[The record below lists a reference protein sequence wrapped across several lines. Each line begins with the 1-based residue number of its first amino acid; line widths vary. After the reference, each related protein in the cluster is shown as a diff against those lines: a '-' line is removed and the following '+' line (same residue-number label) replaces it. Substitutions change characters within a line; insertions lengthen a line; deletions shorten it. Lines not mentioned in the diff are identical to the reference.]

1 MRFTIRRKILLFT
14 VVPVVL
20 VLTALLGYNAWKL
33 YGRELQIMD
42 KEVTLLARR
51 HSRQVDAS
59 LREAAQAVRTTAA
72 VAGLSEDLREADYY
86 AILRENISQNEIIYG
101 GAIAFDPAACP
112 PGRDR
117 FAPYVH
123 RTAGGLREMDIGRD
137 GYDYTAPEWTWWHLP
152 KTTGKPVWTD
162 PYFDK
167 GAGNVLMVTYSAPIF
182 REGTFIGVATMD
194 VFLEPLQTAIQNQLE
209 PELDFFLIDRRG
221 FFIFR
226 RGLPPSENSTKVNLL
241 LAAREEGRADLVA
254 LGNAMTQDESGSLQ
268 VRDREGRSQWI
279 FFSRVESADWS
290 LALAV
295 PYARVIAPLKRE
307 MIRNVLGL
315 LAILVAVSAG
325 AWYAARL
332 ITTPLDRLRAAAER
346 VGAGDLSIAPDV
358 SSNDEF
364 GLLSRTF
371 ADMADRLRRSFEN
384 LQEQLQVLVSETGS
398 VLYRCAAEGDR
409 EVTLVSEAAEAL
421 TGRPASF
428 FLHKPLSAFLDVV
441 HPEDRESVLAWTAR
455 RTETAEDS
463 ALEYRLIHPD
473 GRVVWVYDR
482 GRCVRDGSGRP
493 QYLTGVLTDV
503 TELKRLAEDLAL
515 ARDQA
520 EEATRAKSEF
530 LARMSHEIRTP
541 MNAIIGMSHLALR
554 TDLNPKQ
561 RDYVTKAHN
570 AAHALLGII
579 NDILDFSKIEA
590 GRMELEETAFSLEE
604 VLANLANVVLLKAE
618 EKGLELLIRTE
629 PELPRTLVG
638 DPLRLGQILI
648 NLANNAVKFTE
659 AGEIVLSVRRLAEE
673 GDRLTLE
680 FSVRDTGIGISPEA
694 AGRLFE
700 SFSQADSA
708 TTRRYGGTGLGLA
721 ICRKLVG
728 LMGGDIR
735 VESEPGRGSTFVFTA
750 VFGRAGETDVD
761 PAAAAARLPHLR
773 ALVVDDN
780 PTAREIL
787 VSMLHSFH
795 FEVAE
800 AESGARA
807 VEMVAAA
814 PPDRPFDLVLMDWK
828 MPGMNGV
835 EAIRR
840 INTLPGLVKPP
851 KAVMITAYGR
861 EEIMV
866 QARTAGVVPSGFLI
880 KPVSTSLLLETVM
893 QTFGF
898 ELAKS
903 ASSPAGAEAAN
914 PARLAPLRGARILAA
929 DDNEVNR
936 QVVRELLEIGGLRVV
951 TVNDGAA
958 ALRAAAEGGFDAVLM
973 DVQMPEMDGLE
984 ATRRIRMLPHG
995 GPVRLPVIAMTA
1007 HALATDRAKSLE
1019 AGMNDHVN
1027 KPIDPGEL
1035 YDALL
1040 RWVKPRAD
1048 AGAVPPETG
1057 PVRASEDWGVDELPG
1072 LAVREGIARLG
1083 GNSRLYLSL
1092 VERFVEEN
1100 GGRMA
1105 DLGGLIAAGAR
1116 EEAAALTHKIRGV
1129 AGNISAR
1136 GLHETLSRLEQL
1148 LRAGNAGEEAARL
1161 VEAAGAEMAVV
1172 RDSARILSEKAPAG
1186 APAAAKEAGDP
1197 AMLRE
1202 TLDALE
1208 PHLKARRPKP
1218 ARELA
1223 ERLAARA
1230 WPEPAGTLVGKLARA
1245 AARYQFKEAL
1255 ELLAALRGD
1264 EGDPPHA

>member
-14 VVPVVL
+14 VVPVVG
-20 VLTALLGYNAWKL
+20 VLTALLGYNASKL
-33 YGRELQIMD
+33 YGRELEIMG
-42 KEVTLLARR
+42 KETTLLARR
-51 HSRQVDAS
+51 HSRQVDGT

-72 VAGLSEDLREADYY
+72 VVGLSEGLTEADYY
-86 AILRENISQNEIIYG
+86 AILRENISQNETIYG
-101 GAIAFDPAACP
+101 GAIAFDPLACP

-123 RTAGGLREMDIGRD
+123 RTADGLHEMDIGRD

-167 GAGNVLMVTYSAPIF
+167 GAGNVLMVTYSAPIVRRGAF
-182 REGTFIGVATMD
+182 MGVATMD

-209 PELDFFLIDRRG
+209 PELDFFLVDRRG
-221 FFIFR
+221 YFVFR
-226 RGLPPSENSTKVNLL
+226 RGLPPSENSTRVNLL
-241 LAAREEGRADLVA
+241 LQAHEEGRGDLTA
-254 LGNAMTQDESGSLQ
+254 LGNAMTQDESGSRQ
-268 VRDREGRSQWI
+268 VRDRQNRQQWV
-279 FFSRVESADWS
+279 FFSRVESTGWS

-295 PYARVIAPLKRE
+295 PYARIIAPLKRE
-307 MIRNVLGL
+307 MARNAGALLVIL
-315 LAILVAVSAG
+315 LAISAG

-346 VGAGDLSIAPDV
+346 VGGGDLSITPDV
-358 SSNDEF
+358 ASKDEF

-384 LQEQLQVLVSETGS
+384 LQEQLQTLVSETGS
-398 VLYRCAAEGDR
+398 VLYRCDAEGNR
-409 EVTLVSEAAEAL
+409 EMTLVSEAAEAL
-421 TGRPASF
+421 AGRPASF
-428 FLHKPLSAFLDVV
+428 FLHKPLAVFLEII
-441 HPEDRESVLAWTAR
+441 HPEDREAVMEWTAR

-463 ALEYRLIHPD
+463 ALEYRLIHAD

-482 GRCVRDGSGRP
+482 GRCVRDASGRP

-629 PELPRTLVG
+629 PDLPRTLVG
-638 DPLRLGQILI
+638 DPLRLGQVLI

-659 AGEIVLSVRRLAEE
+659 AGEIVLSVKRLAEE
-673 GDRLTLE
+673 GDRLRLE
-680 FSVRDTGIGISPEA
+680 FSVKDTGIGISPEA

-721 ICRKLVG
+721 ICRKLVA

-735 VESEPGRGSTFVFTA
+735 IESEPGQGSTFLFDA
-750 VFGRAGETDVD
+750 MFGRAEETDAG

-773 ALVVDDN
+773 TLVVDDN

-787 VSMLHSFH
+787 VSMLQSFH

-814 PPDRPFDLVLMDWK
+814 ETPFDLVLMDWK

-840 INTLPGLVKPP
+840 MNTLPGLAKPP

-898 ELAKS
+898 ALAKS
-903 ASSPAGAEAAN
+903 AASPAGAEAAN

-951 TVNDGAA
+951 TADDGAA

-995 GPVRLPVIAMTA
+995 GPVRLPIIAMTA

-1040 RWVKPRAD
+1040 RWVKPRAGVD
-1048 AGAVPPETG
+1048 AVPPETG
-1057 PVRASEDWGVDELPG
+1057 TPRTAEDWGVDELPG
-1072 LAVREGIARLG
+1072 LAVCEGIARLG

-1105 DLGGLIAAGAR
+1105 EISGMIAANAR

-1136 GLHETLSRLEQL
+1136 GLHDILSRLEQL
-1148 LRAGNAGEEAARL
+1148 LRAGNTGEEAVRL
-1161 VEAAGAEMAVV
+1161 AEAAATEMAVV
-1172 RDSARILSEKAPAG
+1172 RAAARALAERAPADA
-1186 APAAAKEAGDP
+1186 APAAAKDAGDP
-1197 AMLRE
+1197 ALLRE
-1202 TLDALE
+1202 LLNALE

-1223 ERLAARA
+1223 DRLSALA
-1230 WPEPAGTLVGKLARA
+1230 WPEPAASQIGKLARA
-1245 AARYQFKEAL
+1245 AARYQFKDAL
-1255 ELLAALRGD
+1255 ELLAALRGGD